1 MEVFA
6 MKRFLIIVV
15 SVVFILASVSGAIAA
30 KYSNKRILFIDS
42 YHQGYAWSDGITD
55 GVKAALKGSGVELKV
70 IRMDT
75 KRNKETAF
83 KEQAALKAKSVIERY
98 KPHVVIASDDNAS
111 KFLIVPYFK
120 DNGLPFVFCGVNWDA
135 SVYGFPASN
144 VTGMVEVNDVM
155 GLVKQLKQ
163 FAKGDRIG
171 FIAGDTLTNR
181 KEVENYKKT
190 FNLNVVPY
198 YASDFED
205 WKKGFVQIQKKV
217 DVLIVYNFVA
227 IEGWNKAEAENFAIR
242 NTRVPTGTMQEGP
255 MPYAMIGFL
264 KLPQEQGMWAAN
276 TALKILDGTSPD
288 AIPVV
293 HNKEGKLM
301 INMKIAQGMG
311 VDVPYE
317 IIESADALIE

>member
-1 MEVFA
+1 MKKLILIGVCVAFVFA
-6 MKRFLIIVV
+6 SF
-15 SVVFILASVSGAIAA
+15 SGALAA
-30 KYSNKRILFIDS
+30 KYNNKRILYIDS

-55 GVKAALKGSGVELKV
+55 GVKAALKDSGVELKI

-75 KRNKETAF
+75 KRNKTDDF
-83 KEQAALKAKSVIERY
+83 KEQAALKAKAVIEQY

-120 DNGLPFVFCGVNWDA
+120 DKGLPFVFCGVNWDA
-135 SVYGFPASN
+135 SIYGFPCSN

-163 FAKGDRIG
+163 FAKGNRVG

-198 YASDFED
+198 YATDFED
-205 WKKGFVQIQKKV
+205 WRKGFVQIQKKV
-217 DVLIVYNFVA
+217 DVLIMYNFVA
-227 IEGWNKAEAENFAIR
+227 IEGWNKVEAEKFAVR
-242 NTRVPTGTMQEGP
+242 NTRIPTGTMQEGP
-255 MPYAMIGFL
+255 MPYVMLGFL
-264 KLPQEQGMWAAN
+264 KVAQEQGMWAAK
-276 TALKILDGTSPD
+276 TALKILDGKSPD

-293 HNKEGKLM
+293 HNQEGKLM

-311 VDVPYE
+311 VEVPYE
-317 IIESADALIE
+317 IIESADAIIE

>member
-1 MEVFA
+1 
-6 MKRFLIIVV
+6 MKKLIIFAVCV
-15 SVVFILASVSGAIAA
+15 AFVLTSFSGALAA

-55 GVKAALKGSGVELKV
+55 GVKEALKDSGVELKV

-75 KRNKETAF
+75 KRNKDTAF
-83 KEQAALKAKSVIERY
+83 KEQAALKAKAVIDQY
-98 KPHVVIASDDNAS
+98 KPHVVIAADDNAS
-111 KFLIVPYFK
+111 KYLIVPYFK
-120 DNGLPFVFCGVNWDA
+120 DKGLPFVFCGVNWDA
-135 SVYGFPASN
+135 SIYGFPTSN

-155 GLVKQLKQ
+155 GLVGQLKQ
-163 FAKGDRIG
+163 FAKGNRIG

-181 KEVENYKKT
+181 NEVENYKNA

-227 IEGWNKAEAENFAIR
+227 IEGWNKAEAQNFAIR

-255 MPYAMIGFL
+255 MPYAMVGFL

-276 TALKILDGTSPD
+276 TALKILDGTSPA
-288 AIPVV
+288 AIPVTR
-293 HNKEGKLM
+293 NKEGKLM

-311 VDVPYE
+311 AEVPYE
-317 IIESADALIE
+317 IIESADAVIE